1 MRTDRDVILW
11 YRNKRRWWAAEPSE
25 LRDVYEPRERDAP
38 WPTEEQIRR
47 YVDVMSRRTWLSY
60 SETWS
65 HDDHND
71 WRWRLG

>member
-1 MRTDRDVILW
+1 MRTDRQVILW
-11 YRNKRRWWAAEPSE
+11 HRNKRRWWATGSE
-25 LRDVYEPRERDAP
+25 FRCDYEPRERDAP

>member
-1 MRTDRDVILW
+1 MIRGSRDLILW
-11 YRNKRRWWAAEPSE
+11 NRCKHRWWKNGWKR
-25 LRDVYEPRERDAP
+25 LNYIPRERDAP

-47 YVDVMSRRTWLSY
+47 YVDVMSRRTWFSY
-60 SETWS
+60 TETWS